1 MPRTSSAFHRP
12 VAATAAAGVVAALS
26 MLGAPAASAAVP
38 DDCAG
43 HTLDASTNTAS
54 DIQDMLDA
62 AEPLICLRGTFVLG
76 GPLAL
81 TSPVYIYGLD
91 AAVLDGNGNR
101 MIDGESA
108 GASAVITIDG
118 IRMTN
123 GFQGESGIAIRAY
136 SISVL
141 NSTIDHMNGNGGA
154 IDPSSDLY
162 VENSLFEDNYAN
174 VGAAITFANA
184 EVTVVDSTFRSN
196 SARDI
201 GGAIFG
207 KGVLTVTGSTFEDNT
222 AGYYGAAVHNYE
234 GETTVTNSTFV
245 DTSGDQYST
254 VFLNSGSI
262 SQSTFVNS
270 TDTLAVLT
278 DVGGGASLRGNIF
291 ASSTSTPRLSA
302 DSVFVD
308 QGGNI
313 FSSSQA
319 SETGFVSGGSSLFD
333 RTPAAVFGSNVL
345 ADNGGPTFTIALAA
359 GSPALRAV
367 PAAASTVT
375 TDQRGNPRFAPNDA
389 GAVQVSPALPAP
401 ELAATGVAAGPLA
414 AVAAALLTA
423 AGLAFGVTRRRAR
436 GSAAE

>member
-1 MPRTSSAFHRP
+1 MPRTTSAFHRP

-38 DDCAG
+38 DDCVG
-43 HTLDASTNTAS
+43 HTLDASTDSAS
-54 DIQDMLDA
+54 DIQGMLDA

-76 GPLAL
+76 GPLSL

-91 AAVLDGNGNR
+91 SAVLDGDGRR

-108 GASAVITIDG
+108 GANAVITIDG
-118 IRMTN
+118 LRMTN
-123 GFQGESGIAIRAY
+123 GFDGQSGIAIRAY

-154 IDPSSDLY
+154 IDASSDLY

-174 VGAAITFANA
+174 AGAAISFFEST
-184 EVTVVDSTFRSN
+184 VTVVDSTFRSN

-222 AGYYGAAVHNYE
+222 SGYYGGAVHNYE

-245 DTSGDQYST
+245 DTVGDQYST

-270 TDTLAVLT
+270 TDRLAVMT
-278 DVGGGASLRGNIF
+278 DGGEGASLRGNIF
-291 ASSTSTPRLSA
+291 ASSAVTPRLST

-308 QGGNI
+308 EGGNV
-313 FSSSQA
+313 FSTAQV
-319 SETGFVSGGSSLFD
+319 SETGFVAGGSSLFE
-333 RTPAAVFGSNVL
+333 RTPAAIFGSNIL
-345 ADNGGPTFTIALAA
+345 ADNGGPSFTIALAA
-359 GSPALRAV
+359 DSPALRAV
-367 PAAASTVT
+367 PAVASTVT
-375 TDQRGNPRFAPNDA
+375 TDQRGEPRFAPNDA
-389 GAVQVSPALPAP
+389 GAFQVSGALPAP
-401 ELAATGVAAGPLA
+401 ELAATGVEAGPLA
-414 AVAAALLTA
+414 AVAATLLA
-423 AGLAFGVTRRRAR
+423 AAAVAFGTGRRRSR
-436 GSAAE
+436 DSTAE